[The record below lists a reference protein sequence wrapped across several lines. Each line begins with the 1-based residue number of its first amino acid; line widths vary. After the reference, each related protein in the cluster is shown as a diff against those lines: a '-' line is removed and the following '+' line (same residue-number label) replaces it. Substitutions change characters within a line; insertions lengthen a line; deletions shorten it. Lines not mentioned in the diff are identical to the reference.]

1 MKVCNA
7 DKMSPICFALKQK
20 LNSWPSQS
28 VGTGFYPKSH
38 YKYTVGKTKLS
49 WREQGQLAVLLYSK
63 SNSRENQKKGW
74 AKSGDMNEMQAVV
87 GM

>member
-1 MKVCNA
+1 
-7 DKMSPICFALKQK
+7 MSPICFALKQK

-28 VGTGFYPKSH
+28 VGTGFYPKFY

-49 WREQGQLAVLLYSK
+49 WREQGQLAVLLCSK
-63 SNSRENQKKGW
+63 SKGRENQKKDW
-74 AKSGDMNEMQAVV
+74 AKSGDMNEMQAVI

>member
-1 MKVCNA
+1 M
-7 DKMSPICFALKQK
+7 
-20 LNSWPSQS
+20 
-28 VGTGFYPKSH
+28 GTGFYPKSH

-63 SNSRENQKKGW
+63 SNGRENQKKGW